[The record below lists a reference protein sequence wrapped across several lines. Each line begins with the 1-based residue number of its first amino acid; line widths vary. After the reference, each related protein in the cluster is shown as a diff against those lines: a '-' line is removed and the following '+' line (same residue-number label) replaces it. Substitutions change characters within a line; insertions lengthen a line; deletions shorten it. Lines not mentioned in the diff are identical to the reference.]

1 MTPRRERLNTAKQTP
16 LRIVPVWVAPKHDEL
31 STSLLKHRAILIKNA
46 RKPRMRQVEKIV
58 TPRYSH
64 QEIDSI
70 LSTYFCFTC
79 RVRMMMATTWKK
91 PIIILAYVAVIS
103 SPRKMTVILLAS
115 PWS

>member
-1 MTPRRERLNTAKQTP
+1 MMTPRRDRLNTAKQTP
-16 LRIVPVWVAPKHDEL
+16 LRIVPVWVASKHDEL
-31 STSLLKHRAILIKNA
+31 STSSFKHTAIKIKNV
-46 RKPRMRQVEKIV
+46 RKARMRQVEKIV
-58 TPRYSH
+58 TPRYIH

-79 RVRMMMATTWKK
+79 RVRMVMATTWKK

-115 PWS
+115 P